1 MSFAS
6 EVKSEI
12 AFNELKPCCARA
24 QLAALVQ
31 CDATLTISNQ
41 QWQLHF
47 KTESPTTA
55 KRFWVLIKQRYDL
68 TPELVIL
75 KKVKLRKN
83 YSYVVQVK
91 SQVKEILE
99 DLRLYDQGGLK
110 NQVAFEIVRKEC
122 SCRAYLAGA
131 FLSCG
136 SVNSPTSSNYHLEIA
151 TTKSKMADFIV
162 NLMSRFDLP
171 AKIIM
176 RRKQYVV
183 YIKISDKISDFLR
196 AVAAYEAVMKFE
208 DTRIQRD
215 FKNSLT
221 RLDNCEV
228 ANEMK
233 TIKAATQQIEAI
245 EYLQQHDMFELLND
259 RLKEVAILRQ
269 INPEASLNEL
279 AEIYQTQTGNKMSKS
294 GIKHRFNKI
303 LEQAESLKAKH
314 DERHAINKNETSA

>member
-24 QLAALVQ
+24 QLAALLQ
-31 CDATLTISNQ
+31 CDASLTISNQ
-41 QWQLHF
+41 QWELHF

-55 KRFWVLIKQRYDL
+55 KRFWVLLKQRYEL
-68 TPELVIL
+68 TPELSIL
-75 KKVKLRKN
+75 RKVKLKKN
-83 YSYVVQVK
+83 YTYVIM
-91 SQVKEILE
+91 VKEKVKKILE
-99 DLRLYDQGGLK
+99 DLKLWDAHGLT
-110 NQVAFEIVRKEC
+110 NRVAADVVRKEC
-122 SCRAYLAGA
+122 CARAYLAGA
-131 FLSCG
+131 FLACG

-151 TTKSKMADFIV
+151 LSNEKMAEFV
-162 NLMSRFDLP
+162 VTLMERFNLP
-171 AKIIM
+171 AKIIK
-176 RRKQYVV
+176 RRNKHVV
-183 YIKISDKISDFLR
+183 YLKASDKISDFLR
-196 AVAAYEAVMKFE
+196 AVAAYEAVMNFE

-233 TIKAATQQIEAI
+233 TIKAANKQIEAI
-245 EYLQQHDMFELLND
+245 EFLQQHDMFELLHE

-269 INPEASLNEL
+269 INPDASLNEL
-279 AEIYQTQTGNKMSKS
+279 AEIYQSHTGNKMSKS

-303 LEQAESLKAKH
+303 IEQAENLKTKQK
-314 DERHAINKNETSA
+314 ERMQDIDNTPS